1 MKIFTCTGPVDLD
14 EQVITADPNM
24 CDNCKCLVINEMKER
39 APFFTFDKK
48 TPPTESKEFDL
59 QMLVMS

>member
-24 CDNCKCLVINEMKER
+24 CDNCKCLVINELQERSNRLYRKE
-39 APFFTFDKK
+39 
-48 TPPTESKEFDL
+48 PPSESKEFDL
-59 QMLVMS
+59 QMLVMQ